1 VAVAT
6 ASVAV
11 GQAGATDE
19 ALAAELR
26 PTIQL
31 EKLR

>member
-1 VAVAT
+1 VAA

-11 GQAGATDE
+11 EVAGATDE

-26 PTIQL
+26 PAVQL
-31 EKLR
+31 EKLG